1 MPAPAPIVA
10 RPPANVAYQLGS
22 GWPVNGQK
30 RGTSNRSDSALLNL
44 FGLEIAGWGRA
55 EAQECG
61 DTGYVPFRS
70 PPSTA
75 SWQHQEARSGF
86 EVAYFQAV
94 GRGWVIDGTTAAVE
108 DGQTRVVTYSIKL
121 DAAWVTRGAHIEAR
135 TVSGSRE
142 TRLESDG
149 AGRWLINGA
158 PAPDLN
164 GCMDVDL
171 ESSSTTRAGW

>member
-1 MPAPAPIVA
+1 M
-10 RPPANVAYQLGS
+10 
-22 GWPVNGQK
+22 
-30 RGTSNRSDSALLNL
+30 
-44 FGLEIAGWGRA
+44 E
-55 EAQECG
+55 
-61 DTGYVPFRS
+61 
-70 PPSTA
+70 
-75 SWQHQEARSGF
+75 
-86 EVAYFQAV
+86 
-94 GRGWVIDGTTAAVE
+94 RGWVIDGTTAAVE
-108 DGQTRVVTYSIKL
+108 DGQTWVVTYSIKL

-171 ESSSTTRAGW
+171 ESSSMTRAGW